1 MALTH
6 RQRDQIQSN
15 HFEIEENLKNQLRRV
30 KASLATADD
39 QLEKSKRREKR
50 LQAELE
56 QAQTEIRRLRGAIA
70 TTVAAPEIVPAR
82 WSRS

>member
-15 HFEIEENLKNQLRRV
+15 HFEIQENLKNQLRRV

-50 LQAELE
+50 LQTELE

-70 TTVAAPEIVPAR
+70 SPASAPEIVPAR